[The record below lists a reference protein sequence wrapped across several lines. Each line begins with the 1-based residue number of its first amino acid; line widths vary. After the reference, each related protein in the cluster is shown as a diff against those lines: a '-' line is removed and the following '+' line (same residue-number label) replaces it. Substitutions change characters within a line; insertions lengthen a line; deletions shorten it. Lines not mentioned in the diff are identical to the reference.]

1 MVPDSGVVRAFCVCS
16 VVTACRVAAQ
26 IVRLAVLEPGDNMIG
41 GCNLLHNEMRKMIA
55 SVLLS

>member
-1 MVPDSGVVRAFCVCS
+1 MCS